1 MEIAVGGRRTAGA
14 GCDDG
19 EPSRAGAVSDII
31 ERSRV
36 LYHVLFSQSLNQAR
50 PLPPTTPLDLFVTL
64 TGAQH
69 CCTFSAAIAS
79 LSFHSC
85 LVFTY
90 IFPLAYTIRNSP
102 HPSLPSAT
110 RLCALP
116 HKGTCELVVF
126 ASLNTSPVDGAH
138 ILT

>member
-1 MEIAVGGRRTAGA
+1 MEIAVGGRRTASA

-19 EPSRAGAVSDII
+19 APSGAGAVSDII

-50 PLPPTTPLDLFVTL
+50 PLPPTTPLDLCQAHRTAAYFPPPSLVDFL
-64 TGAQH
+64 TR
-69 CCTFSAAIAS
+69 
-79 LSFHSC
+79 

-90 IFPLAYTIRNSP
+90 IFPLVYTIRNSP

-110 RLCALP
+110 RLCAVP
-116 HKGTCELVVF
+116 HKGALFVF
-126 ASLNTSPVDGAH
+126 ASMNIAD